1 MTPTKLAVA
10 RKLAESGEF
19 TVSLDPRRLGV
30 SVPHRFRDRVQLELR
45 LSSVHHV
52 VFRQHGFTGTCQT
65 MAGELIAVD
74 VAWSAVFAMISGTDH
89 VSGKFWGNDC
99 PFEVRSQLA
108 AAGAK
113 GERRMVSAVV
123 PSNVVSLAAYR
134 QRKAGCP

>member
-19 TVSLDPRRLGV
+19 TVSIDPRRLGV
-30 SVPHRFRDRVQLELR
+30 SVPQRFRDRVQLELR

-74 VAWSAVFAMISGTDH
+74 VAWHAVFAMISGTDH

-99 PFEVRSQLA
+99 PMEVRAKLA
-108 AAGAK
+108 AAAPG
-113 GERRMVSAVV
+113 GRRMVSAVV

-134 QRKAGCP
+134 QRKAST